1 MRPFSNIGFP
11 MPLLHCSVLPLFR
24 YSILTDFVIS
34 SIRFGG
40 LEVVIIYNEA
50 RER

>member
-11 MPLLHCSVLPLFR
+11 MPLFR